1 MNLQNDAVRMNVTIK
16 YTGTLYVNILGKA
29 YARDDD
35 NYSLGNLNSGK
46 WIRNE
51 FALGFAKSAEN
62 KALFSEI
69 NGSG

>member
-46 WIRNE
+46 
-51 FALGFAKSAEN
+51 
-62 KALFSEI
+62 
-69 NGSG
+69 